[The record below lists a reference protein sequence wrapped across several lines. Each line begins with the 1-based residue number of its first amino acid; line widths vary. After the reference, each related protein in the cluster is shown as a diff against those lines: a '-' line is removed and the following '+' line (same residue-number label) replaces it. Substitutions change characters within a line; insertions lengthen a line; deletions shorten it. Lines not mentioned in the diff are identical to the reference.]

1 MSESQPS
8 GAVTFLFTDI
18 EGSTRLV
25 KQLRDA
31 YERVLAEHREL
42 LRSAF
47 SMHRGFEVDTQGDS
61 FFVAFPIARDA
72 VLAAVEGQ
80 RALLSHQWPD
90 GVQVNVRMGVHTG
103 QATERDGRYTGLAVH
118 RAARICAAA
127 HGRQILVSQATQT
140 LLEDEEEELE
150 ISLGD
155 LGEHRLK
162 DLDRPVRLYQVEA
175 DGLPIQFPS
184 VRLTGQQAE
193 AEVPAPPLLRRLVV
207 WLAATMVAVAVSIA
221 AALFLTSGS
230 GGAAVPP
237 NHVGLIDPETNTVI
251 ASVPVGTDPGPLV
264 TGAGSLWVGN
274 AVDRTITRIS
284 LDRRVRLATLSL
296 HGRTPTGIDFGD
308 GFVWIA
314 HGARGEVTRIDL
326 RPSGR
331 TKTIQVADPGSDAGA
346 VAVAGG
352 SVWVVYGDSTLAR
365 IDARKA
371 RTKGATFAG
380 NSPRGVVVAN
390 GFVWVLNAGDRT
402 VTRFSPRTFEGGA
415 VRRPIHVGHRPVAI
429 AAGAGAIW
437 VADAGD
443 DAVTRINPLTNATR
457 TIRVGREPSA
467 LTVGGGL
474 VWVANAGSGT
484 VSRIDPV
491 SYKLVGTIKVGNTPS
506 GIAFGGNFVWVSVD
520 ATAASGS

>member
-1 MSESQPS
+1 VSEYQPS

-25 KQLRDA
+25 KQLRDG

-47 SMHRGFEVDTQGDS
+47 SAHRGFEVDTQGDS

-80 RALLSHQWPD
+80 LSLLSHQWPD

-103 QATERDGRYTGLAVH
+103 QATEGDGRYTGLAVH

-127 HGRQILVSQATQT
+127 HGGQILVSQATQT
-140 LLEDEEEELE
+140 LLEDEEEDLD
-150 ISLGD
+150 ISLSD
-155 LGEHRLK
+155 LGEHQLK
-162 DLDRPVRLYQVEA
+162 DLDRPVRLYQVGAE
-175 DGLPIQFPS
+175 GLPVRFPP
-184 VRLTGQQAE
+184 VRPTGLPSTAAE
-193 AEVPAPPLLRRLVV
+193 PPASPRLRRRVLWVAAAL
-207 WLAATMVAVAVSIA
+207 LAVAVAAA
-221 AALFLTSGS
+221 AALILTRGS

-237 NHVGLIDPETNTVI
+237 NHVGVIDPETNAVV
-251 ASVPVGTDPGPLV
+251 ANVPVGTDPGPLA
-264 TGAGSLWVGN
+264 TGAGSLWVAN
-274 AVDRTITRIS
+274 AVDRTFTRIS
-284 LDRRVRLATLSL
+284 LDRRARLATLSL
-296 HGRTPTGIDFGD
+296 NGRTPTGIDLGG
-308 GFVWIA
+308 GFVWVA
-314 HGARGEVTRIDL
+314 HGARGEVSRIDL

-331 TKTIQVADPGSDAGA
+331 MKTIRVADPGSNAGA
-346 VAVAGG
+346 LAVAGG

-365 IDARKA
+365 IDAKKA
-371 RTKGATFAG
+371 RIKGATFAG
-380 NSPRGVVVAN
+380 DSPRGVVVFK

-402 VTRFSPRTFEGGA
+402 VTRFALKALEGGA
-415 VRRPIHVGHRPVAI
+415 VKRPIRVGHRPVAI

-443 DAVTRINPLTNATR
+443 DAVTRINPLTDATSL
-457 TIRVGREPSA
+457 IHVGREPSA

-491 SYKLVGTIKVGNTPS
+491 SNKLVGTVEVGNAPS
-506 GIAFGGNFVWVSVD
+506 GIAFGGNFVWVAVD
-520 ATAASGS
+520 AA